1 MAWYQIE
8 FTSIDPLFF
17 GDSRSTRLGMDHLI
31 RDQDPSPL
39 TLYGAASQY
48 FINQLNI
55 DIPWSG
61 NNPVMGKWLN
71 NINNTEKASPAE
83 ITESAGYCL
92 LDSKLREWYP
102 KPMHLRIRSLPG
114 NKNRYKSMN
123 DLITPVSNDGKNS
136 RSSLSG
142 LENNY
147 LLNCPLIKPELNG
160 GEKEDEDNILV
171 SGEILSQIL
180 TGKLEQVFNK
190 DDHWCFPQEIWKR
203 ENRTGIM
210 MDNNTNL
217 TKEGLLFNR
226 PTRRFKRNTNLP
238 DSCNQ
243 GGIRLWYKTLKQVDN
258 LSPSEVTCGGDRRR
272 VMVKAESITGIPLS
286 DIKNKVIN
294 TINNSQGFLIY
305 CLTPL
310 IKKSDYPLVSGNKP
324 IAFTTGKPVQIS
336 GWDNFHYC
344 PREMLW
350 AYPAGSIF
358 FYEWPSV
365 DLGEK
370 KIIIE
375 NYWLKSLYEEY
386 YPTGLNRIL
395 TGVWK

>member
-1 MAWYQIE
+1 MTWYEIE
-8 FTSIDPLFF
+8 FASTDPLFF
-17 GDSRSTRLGMDHLI
+17 GDNRSTRLGMDHLI
-31 RDQDPSPL
+31 RDMDPSPL

-48 FINQLNI
+48 FINQLKI
-55 DIPWSG
+55 TPKW
-61 NNPVMGKWLN
+61 NNTNPHLGKWLS
-71 NINNTEKASPAE
+71 NINNEEKASPSE

-92 LDSKLREWYP
+92 IDSQSREWYP
-102 KPMHLRIRSLPG
+102 KPMHLRIRSLPA
-114 NKNRYKSMN
+114 NKDKYKSMN
-123 DLITPVSNDGKNS
+123 DLITPVIHDKTKS

-142 LENNY
+142 LESDY

-171 SGEILSQIL
+171 SREILSQIL

-190 DDHWCFPQEIWKR
+190 DEQWWFPQEIWKR
-203 ENRTGIM
+203 ENRIGIM

-226 PTRRFKRNTNLP
+226 PARRFKRNIHLP
-238 DSCNQ
+238 NSCNQ
-243 GGIRLWYKTLKQVDN
+243 GGYRLWYKTLKPVEK

-272 VMVKAESITGIPLS
+272 VMVKAKTISDVPLH
-286 DIKNKVIN
+286 DIKLAVIN
-294 TINNSQGFLIY
+294 AINDSKGLLIY

-310 IKKSDYPLVSGNKP
+310 IRKPDFPLISGKKP
-324 IAFTTGKPVQIS
+324 IAYITGKPIQIS
-336 GWDNFHYC
+336 GWDNFNYC

-358 FYEWPSV
+358 FYEWPAEDSA
-365 DLGEK
+365 K
-370 KIIIE
+370 KTEIIE
-375 NYWLKSLYEEY
+375 EYWLKSLYEEY